1 MKTFEGLSER
11 HVGQIIRRKM
21 IQKVKPSSKVYDR
34 NKGKKV
40 RFLITYVD
48 KPPIKCDI

>member
-11 HVGQIIRRKM
+11 LVAQIIRRKM

-34 NKGKKV
+34 NKNKKLV
-40 RFLITYVD
+40 F
-48 KPPIKCDI
+48 

>member
-11 HVGQIIRRKM
+11 HVAQIIRRKM

-34 NKGKKV
+34 NKVKRSG
-40 RFLITYVD
+40 F
-48 KPPIKCDI
+48 